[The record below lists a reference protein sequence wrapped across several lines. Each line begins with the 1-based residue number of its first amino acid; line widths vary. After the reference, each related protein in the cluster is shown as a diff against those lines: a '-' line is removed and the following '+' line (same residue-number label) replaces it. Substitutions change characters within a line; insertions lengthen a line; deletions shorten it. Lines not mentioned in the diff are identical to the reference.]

1 MSSILKVSE
10 IQDPTNGN
18 TALEIDSSGRV
29 NKPAQPRFRAT
40 GNGWFDLATAST
52 WETITGFNTEDFD
65 VGGCFNTSNSQFT
78 VPVSGVYLVILRAWM
93 EGTAD
98 SANYLRVLN
107 QTDTLALLEGGENGN
122 NNDDHTIQLAGLL
135 NLTSGKVL
143 VPQGYRS
150 PVHATQD
157 VYLSSAYAE
166 FSAILLG

>member
-1 MSSILKVSE
+1 MASE
-10 IQDPTNGN
+10 IGVQKIQHTNG
-18 TALEIDSSGRV
+18 TDAMTIDSSGRIH
-29 NKPAQPRFRAT
+29 KPAQPRFRAT
-40 GNGWFDLATAST
+40 GNGWFDLATSGQ

>member
-1 MSSILKVSE
+1 MTGIIKVDT
-10 IQDPTNGN
+10 IQNNGG
-18 TALEIDSSGRV
+18 TTGLTIDSSGRV

-40 GNGWFDLATAST
+40 GNGWFNLATAAT
-52 WETITGFNTEDFD
+52 WETITGFNLEDFD

-107 QTDTLALLEGGENGN
+107 QTDSVTLIEGGENGN
-122 NNDDHTIQLAGLL
+122 NNDDHTIQLASLL

-150 PVHATQD
+150 PVHASQD
-157 VYLSSAYAE
+157 IYINSNYGE
-166 FSAILLG
+166 FSAILLA